1 MSSNNTSETVFMG
14 SGDLPDYNNTS
25 ETVFVGADAVQAD
38 RNTSETMYVGADAVP
53 ADSNAGE
60 TVYMGETE
68 AAGQQYTAG
77 TVYQAVPQ
85 TGTSQELLTAGTMIG
100 EYMVMEPISTKGRES
115 DVYKAIKSQD
125 EYALKLYKRDLTL
138 SEAKM
143 NALMQIQC
151 PYIAKLCDY
160 GTYEG
165 HPYEVYRYYKNGTIE
180 NKGKVEGE
188 RLKHYINQL
197 NEALHSLHTAQGA
210 AGMVHGDLKPSNIFL
225 SDDEE
230 SLILGDFGV
239 SNMKTA
245 EGSHFAQICGTP
257 EFAPPSTGLMNK
269 MKKSPAYDYGALGL
283 VVYYLATGY
292 SYFVGCTAEQIA
304 ESWEKGIA
312 LPEEMET
319 RIKMLL
325 EGLLQFNEDSRFGYE
340 QVHDWYKGSFV
351 QAVQP
356 KKLYTSVKSQV
367 QASLWFG
374 IFDGQVVNV
383 TSVEELVLQMKKHW
397 EQAGMKL
404 RDTNFYAFIDKFYP
418 DGSMTARIRSFLEES
433 DLDAAVFKTIYTL
446 SDNAELVYKGKKY
459 GTVPNMIQAVAQ
471 QDADAQE
478 LISKGLFLFYIES
491 MGYPAETYQAMQEI
505 LGMKNCSENFRIR
518 TIGYMFA
525 TDKSFD
531 GVSSI
536 DQLRTKVCGMSLEEI
551 DRLVADEDFLAWLY
565 VAGMPELSVSMAAG
579 RGDGA

>member
-1 MSSNNTSETVFMG
+1 MSSNNTSETVFIG
-14 SGDLPDYNNTS
+14 SGDLPENNNTS
-25 ETVFVGADAVQAD
+25 ETMFVGEA
-38 RNTSETMYVGADAVP
+38 AVP
-53 ADSNAGE
+53 PMNNAGE
-60 TVYMGETE
+60 TVYMSEDQV
-68 AAGQQYTAG
+68 AGDPYAAG
-77 TVYQAVPQ
+77 TVYQPEAQAVAQNP
-85 TGTSQELLTAGTMIG
+85 LLAAGTMIG

-115 DVYKAIKSQD
+115 DVYKAIKAQD

-138 SEAKM
+138 SEPKM
-143 NALMQIQC
+143 KALMQIQC

-165 HPYEVYRYYKNGTIE
+165 RPYEVYRYYKNGTIE
-180 NKGKVEGE
+180 NKGKIEGE

-197 NEALHSLHTAQGA
+197 NEALHSLHTAQGV

-245 EGSHFAQICGTP
+245 EGSHFARICGTP
-257 EFAPPSTGLMNK
+257 EFAPPSTGLMDQ

-304 ESWEKGIA
+304 ESWEKGIP

-325 EGLLQFNEDSRFGYE
+325 EGLLQFNESSRFGYE
-340 QVHDWYKGSFV
+340 EVHDWYKGSFV

-356 KKLYTSVKSQV
+356 KKLYTNVKSQV

-383 TSVEELVLQMKKHW
+383 SSVEELVLQMKKHW

-418 DGSMTARIRSFLEES
+418 DGTMTAKIRGFLEES
-433 DLDAAVFKTIYTL
+433 DLDAAIFKTVYTL

-459 GTVPNMIQAVAQ
+459 GNVPNMVQAVADG
-471 QDADAQE
+471 DADAQE
-478 LISKGLFLFYIES
+478 LISKGLFLFYVEA

-505 LGMKNCSENFRIR
+505 LSLRECSEHFRIR
-518 TIGYMFA
+518 AIGYMFSG
-525 TDKSFD
+525 DKVYE
-531 GVSSI
+531 GMSSI
-536 DQLRTKVCGMSLEEI
+536 DQLRTKVCGMTLEEI
-551 DRLVADEDFLAWLY
+551 DELVKNEDFLAWLY
-565 VAGMPELSVSMAAG
+565 VNGMPELSVSMAVA
-579 RGDGA
+579 RGGAV